1 MGLTR
6 ISDVGRWTACEAW
19 AMTGQDAGGR
29 RKPVAAWVGTMAH
42 RFLVDDGFLAL
53 DAELPPRSQVAFD
66 SITPLPSTAI
76 SQAVDVAIEAK
87 ALLDRY
93 GLTIFESEVP
103 VQAGDTRGRIDL
115 LVTDQKNRAGVL
127 DLKTGKTIGTA
138 WLQLAGY
145 LDAWDGV
152 PLSFAGI
159 IHVPRSKLEPTG
171 TITFR
176 DPGELVKAWKATI
189 KRVEEVVISAE
200 PTYSPGTH
208 CSRCPLKGCAVR
220 MEKS

>member
-6 ISDVGRWTACEAW
+6 ISDVARWTTCEAW
-19 AMTGQDAGGR
+19 AMTGQETGSG

-42 RFLVDDGFLAL
+42 QFLGGGERAWNFKQ
-53 DAELPPRSQVAFD
+53 PSRHSVAFD
-66 SITPLPSTAI
+66 SVTPLPSVAI
-76 SQAVDVAIEAK
+76 SQAQDVALKAK
-87 ALLDRY
+87 ALLDCY

-103 VQAGDTRGRIDL
+103 VEEGSLRGKIDL
-115 LVTDQKNRAGVL
+115 LVIDKLSRAGVL
-127 DLKTGKTIGTA
+127 DLKTGQTLGTA

-159 IHVPRSKLEPTG
+159 VHVPRSKLEPTG

-176 DPGELVKAWKATI
+176 DPAELVKVWKATI
-189 KRVEEVVISAE
+189 KRVDEVVTSAD

-208 CSRCPLKGCAVR
+208 CSRCPLDKCAVR